1 MEEVDTHKLRSA
13 HVSQLARFKTS
24 EAAKED
30 GVATRDLD
38 AVDPTGARSDA
49 QWKKVDKGT
58 KIVFHRKQDPAS
70 HLRVA
75 EVLELDKAE
84 RKLTVWYYIHSSS
97 DYDVERPLK
106 LWNCTPEWYNDSNTT
121 VIHPKPAQKE
131 KLHMRDDVFEFEDI
145 DLIAGGISLQRG
157 KLPEHVITLAD
168 EWLLRASKV
177 ERRALRARSN
187 PVT

>member
-1 MEEVDTHKLRSA
+1 MSSASLDRGIGTRTDRGDASEEHQRDFIPANVVPHEEVT
-13 HVSQLARFKTS
+13 
-24 EAAKED
+24 EA
-30 GVATRDLD
+30 
-38 AVDPTGARSDA
+38 
-49 QWKKVDKGT
+49 
-58 KIVFHRKQDPAS
+58 
-70 HLRVA
+70 
-75 EVLELDKAE
+75 
-84 RKLTVWYYIHSSS
+84 
-97 DYDVERPLK
+97 
-106 LWNCTPEWYNDSNTT
+106 EWYNDSNTT

>member
-1 MEEVDTHKLRSA
+1 M
-13 HVSQLARFKTS
+13 
-24 EAAKED
+24 
-30 GVATRDLD
+30 
-38 AVDPTGARSDA
+38 DPKGARADA

-58 KIVFHRKQDPAS
+58 KIVFHRKTDPAS

-75 EVLELDKAE
+75 EVLDLDKAE

-106 LWNCTPEWYNDSNTT
+106 LWNCTPEWYNASNQT

-131 KLHMRDDVFEFEDI
+131 KLHMRDDVFEIEDI

-168 EWLLRASKV
+168 EWLLRASKF
-177 ERRALRARSN
+177 ERRALRARSH

>member
-1 MEEVDTHKLRSA
+1 M
-13 HVSQLARFKTS
+13 
-24 EAAKED
+24 
-30 GVATRDLD
+30 
-38 AVDPTGARSDA
+38 
-49 QWKKVDKGT
+49 DKGT

-145 DLIAGGISLQRG
+145 DLIAGG
-157 KLPEHVITLAD
+157 
-168 EWLLRASKV
+168 
-177 ERRALRARSN
+177 
-187 PVT
+187 

>member
-1 MEEVDTHKLRSA
+1 MDTHKLRSA

-24 EAAKED
+24 EDAKED

-38 AVDPTGARSDA
+38 AVDPNGARGDA

-58 KIVFHRKQDPAS
+58 KIVLHRKKDPAS

-106 LWNCTPEWYNDSNTT
+106 LWNCTPEWYNDSNQT

>member
-1 MEEVDTHKLRSA
+1 MRCAETTTCERSKTCRRPCKMMERWMRAGCGPS
-13 HVSQLARFKTS
+13 S
-24 EAAKED
+24 E
-30 GVATRDLD
+30 
-38 AVDPTGARSDA
+38 
-49 QWKKVDKGT
+49 
-58 KIVFHRKQDPAS
+58 
-70 HLRVA
+70 
-75 EVLELDKAE
+75 
-84 RKLTVWYYIHSSS
+84 
-97 DYDVERPLK
+97 
-106 LWNCTPEWYNDSNTT
+106 T
-121 VIHPKPAQKE
+121 VIHPKPVQKE

>member
-1 MEEVDTHKLRSA
+1 MLVNERPGIVLRYLALCPLRGCDGACWGSIPA
-13 HVSQLARFKTS
+13 NLARVYGFTDS
-24 EAAKED
+24 RRD
-30 GVATRDLD
+30 GPNQR
-38 AVDPTGARSDA
+38 
-49 QWKKVDKGT
+49 
-58 KIVFHRKQDPAS
+58 
-70 HLRVA
+70 
-75 EVLELDKAE
+75 
-84 RKLTVWYYIHSSS
+84 
-97 DYDVERPLK
+97 
-106 LWNCTPEWYNDSNTT
+106 PEWYNDSNTT
-121 VIHPKPAQKE
+121 VIHPPKPAQKE